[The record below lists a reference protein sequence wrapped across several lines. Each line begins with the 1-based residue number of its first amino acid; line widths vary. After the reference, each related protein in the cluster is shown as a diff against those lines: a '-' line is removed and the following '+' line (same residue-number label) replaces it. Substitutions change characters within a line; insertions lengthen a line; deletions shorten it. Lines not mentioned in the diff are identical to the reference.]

1 MCYDLS
7 RYVSYTMYLHARM
20 FEEIGGERRDCFA
33 WERDSGCFCSV
44 AAAGSPPESINRS
57 AASAGREFA
66 KKRDRRRNK
75 NSTPISHPFL
85 HKGFLGKNWRISN
98 CHCANLI
105 FLFLFFRERKI
116 WERKEEKLKFLVSIM
131 EGEKDENWER
141 QKQAKEERDIKFSEE
156 IKLPARSFPLAPL
169 SSSYLLSSFP
179 WKNKRCCLLSLSS
192 SLHSYKKPDPP
203 PPSNFPP
210 ELPLYYFCGK

>member
-1 MCYDLS
+1 MLLWS
-7 RYVSYTMYLHARM
+7 IQIYLIHDVPARM
-20 FEEIGGERRDCFA
+20 FEEIGGKERLF

-57 AASAGREFA
+57 AASAGRGFA

-85 HKGFLGKNWRISN
+85 HKGFLGKNWRIPN

-131 EGEKDENWER
+131 EGEKTRIESGKNR
-141 QKQAKEERDIKFSEE
+141 RKKRE
-156 IKLPARSFPLAPL
+156 ILNFRRKL
-169 SSSYLLSSFP
+169 SY
-179 WKNKRCCLLSLSS
+179 RRG
-192 SLHSYKKPDPP
+192 
-203 PPSNFPP
+203 PSR
-210 ELPLYYFCGK
+210 